1 MLDRYAP
8 APTQHELRPLHG
20 WTVEDLRVFWRLM
33 GRRHGEART
42 LPSSIPRADWRKV
55 QRAAQRELSNRVDS
69 TEATV
74 RGVDGYDAGCAPF
87 PSLRHIWTCPIPAD
101 R

>member
-8 APTQHELRPLHG
+8 APTQHEVRQLLG
-20 WTVEDLRVFWRLM
+20 WNAEDLRVFWRLL

-42 LPSSIPRADWRKV
+42 LPTAIPRTDWHKV
-55 QRAAQRELSNRVDS
+55 QRAAQRELSNCVDS
-69 TEATV
+69 SEATL
-74 RGVDGYDAGCAPF
+74 RGVDGYETGCAPF
-87 PSLRHIWTCPIPAD
+87 PSLRHIWACPIPAD